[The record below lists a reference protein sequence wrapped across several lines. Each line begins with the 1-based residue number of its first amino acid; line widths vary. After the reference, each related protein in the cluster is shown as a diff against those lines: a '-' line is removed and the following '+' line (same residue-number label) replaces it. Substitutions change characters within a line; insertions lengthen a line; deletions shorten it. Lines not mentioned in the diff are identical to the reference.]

1 MAQKDCLGEPQDG
14 AGELRGEVVAGQEQ
28 TFVAEQIVV
37 AVFVAVVLLALAE
50 PGFAE
55 IVVVSVGAVEVQ
67 IVVAAEEQIAAAE
80 EQISVVVGQ
89 LFEVVV
95 GQIFEVVGVFVA
107 EQKTVEACQLV
118 EWGLMLQFHQ

>member
-1 MAQKDCLGEPQDG
+1 MAQKDCLGEPQVGEPQDG

-67 IVVAAEEQIAAAE
+67 IVVAAEEQI
-80 EQISVVVGQ
+80 SVVVGQ